1 MFINIAVILLA
12 IYCIYLH
19 SKIYELEF
27 IFSEIVSDKIRK
39 MAIQILDE
47 DDEESEDE

>member
-19 SKIYELEF
+19 NKIYELEF
-27 IFSEIVSDKIRK
+27 IFSEIVSDKIKK
-39 MAIQILDE
+39 MAIQVLDN
-47 DDEESEDE
+47 DDKSEDE